1 MGISNAGQEQER
13 AVGADG
19 QPVSRAG
26 GAVGGDHDD
35 ALASQITIVL
45 VLRTSVLE
53 HGIMAQKLTRR
64 AVLMQAVFVAAMGT
78 GCHNAGET
86 PPCAKEDVLET
97 TVSKVAGAKD
107 QRQATFNGEAHGRWN
122 SNCNCVV
129 NSGMTVTFWD
139 TGRGEWECDVETY
152 DTNPSGDSTVTIS
165 LSVFDSAGILLF
177 TTAGYASPE

>member
-1 MGISNAGQEQER
+1 
-13 AVGADG
+13 
-19 QPVSRAG
+19 
-26 GAVGGDHDD
+26 
-35 ALASQITIVL
+35 
-45 VLRTSVLE
+45 
-53 HGIMAQKLTRR
+53 MAQKLTRR

-122 SNCNCVV
+122 GNCNCVV

-152 DTNPSGDSTVTIS
+152 ETNPSGDSTVTIS

-177 TTAGYASPE
+177 TTAGYASPEMDTPHAPYKWTQDFYFPKDKLGRIGRCTRRVTCSRGS